1 MFKAEHLLKLQDPN
15 HANKPIPKLHT
26 VGQNTARAATSVC
39 VCVKLCSKERPTLII
54 NSRGPL
60 YPSPGSGQRRA
71 WCWVLQTYL
80 LRDAPGHSGCSWW
93 SHLQTLQ
100 VLFQPFFEAVT
111 RYFAGCSWTV
121 PKILVADP
129 SLYLCRAWLKLSYHQ
144 RHIEASFYHTSVSSL
159 VEFRKPL
166 CGTAPSVIPIQR
178 GNIATSG
185 RCAFL
190 ALFLF
195 FLSSCFSLLLPGAD
209 MY

>member
-1 MFKAEHLLKLQDPN
+1 MAMSSLVQKLPRVEAARVGLEEMSQAVAHLHLVGAFLGEVLGGGRRIQAKRKLK
-15 HANKPIPKLHT
+15 
-26 VGQNTARAATSVC
+26 
-39 VCVKLCSKERPTLII
+39 

-80 LRDAPGHSGCSWW
+80 LRDAPGHIGCSWW

-129 SLYLCRAWLKLSYHQ
+129 SLYLCRA
-144 RHIEASFYHTSVSSL
+144 
-159 VEFRKPL
+159 
-166 CGTAPSVIPIQR
+166 
-178 GNIATSG
+178 
-185 RCAFL
+185 
-190 ALFLF
+190 
-195 FLSSCFSLLLPGAD
+195 
-209 MY
+209 